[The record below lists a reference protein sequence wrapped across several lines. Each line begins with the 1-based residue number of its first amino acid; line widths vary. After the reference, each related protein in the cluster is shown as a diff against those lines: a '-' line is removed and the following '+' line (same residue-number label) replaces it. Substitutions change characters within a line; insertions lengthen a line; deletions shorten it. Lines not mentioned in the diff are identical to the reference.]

1 MVEEAGEGDAVL
13 RANLTA
19 NAISEVRDAN
29 PSLLNRRM
37 SMP

>member
-13 RANLTA
+13 RADLSAT
-19 NAISEVRDAN
+19 AISEVRGAN

-37 SMP
+37 